1 MALNPGQAIPG
12 QAMMNEPHQLS
23 LLQGFPAS
31 PPKTSPGPPLAAD
44 LPVAR
49 VLLESPLP
57 HLDRP
62 FDYSVPA
69 DLAEAAAPGVRVRVR
84 FSGQE
89 LNGYI
94 LERAAESDAGH
105 TLVPLHKVVSPVAV
119 LTPELK
125 ELAGRVAARYAGTV
139 SDVLRVAIP
148 PRVVKVEKELAAAD
162 ADGEAPGEEQTEP
175 VPAPAHAPGHA
186 SVQNPDG
193 GPDSGPART
202 EYPAW
207 SQYRN
212 GSAFLRHLSAG
223 GSPRAVLSALQ
234 GFGPGGWPKLIAGAV
249 AAVRQSGRGAVVVLP
264 DYRDLDR
271 VQAALEELLPA
282 GDVARLTA
290 DDGQTPRYRSFLRVL
305 NGTAGVA
312 VGTRSAAYAPVR
324 DLGLVVCWDD
334 GDDLHIEQRSPYA
347 HTREV
352 LLLRA
357 EQQGAACLLAGHA
370 RSTEAQRLVDVGWAM
385 PVEAER
391 PVVRSTVPRVL
402 NTADSFEQER
412 DPLARIARLPG
423 AAWRAAK
430 EGLERGPVL
439 VQVARSGYAP
449 SLICDTCREPAR
461 CQACQGP
468 LAIAGASGS
477 SAVPQCRWCS
487 APAPAWRCSHCN
499 NTRLRRGA
507 TGVLRTAEELG
518 RAFPGKPVVTSSG
531 DHVKATVPDTG
542 SLVVATVGAE
552 PVAAGGYAAALLLDG
567 DSLLRRENLRAGEDA
582 VRRWFNAASLVRPA
596 AEGGIVVI
604 TADDTAAVGALL
616 RWDPAGYAQRELGL
630 RTELQ
635 LPPAVRVASVT
646 GGSTAVGHFT
656 SEVTRRLTA
665 EGVELRVAGPAPLL
679 PGQLPPAGKT
689 TTGKTTGK
697 TAANASGQATA
708 AAGGGDVRTL
718 LFIPYS
724 QAGTVTQVLRAVKAA
739 SAAKRTEDPVQLRLD
754 GVDVL

>member
-1 MALNPGQAIPG
+1 MALNAG
-12 QAMMNEPHQLS
+12 QAMTNEPQQLS

-31 PPKTSPGPPLAAD
+31 PRTAAGPPLAAS

-49 VLLESPLP
+49 VLIESSLP

-69 DLAEAAAPGVRVRVR
+69 EMADTAQAGVRVKVK

-89 LNGYI
+89 LSGYV
-94 LERAAESDAGH
+94 LERTAESDAGH
-105 TLVPLHKVVSPVAV
+105 ELVPLHKVVSPVAV
-119 LTPELK
+119 LTPGLR
-125 ELAGRVAARYAGTV
+125 ELANRVAARYAGTV

-148 PRVVKVEKELAAAD
+148 PRVAKVEKELAADEPGGQPSPRAD
-162 ADGEAPGEEQTEP
+162 TQPLRSEAP
-175 VPAPAHAPGHA
+175 
-186 SVQNPDG
+186 NG
-193 GPDSGPART
+193 GP
-202 EYPAW
+202 AW
-207 SQYRN
+207 AEYRN
-212 GSAFLRHLSAG
+212 GSAFLRHLNGG

-234 GFGPGGWPKLIAGAV
+234 GFGPGGWPRLIAEAV
-249 AAVRQSGRGAVVVLP
+249 AAVRQSGRGAVVVVP

-271 VQAALEELLPA
+271 VQAALEELLPPS
-282 GDVARLTA
+282 DVARLTA
-290 DDGQTPRYRSFLRVL
+290 DDGQTPRYRSYLQVL

-357 EQQGAACLLAGHA
+357 EQDAAACLLAGHT
-370 RSTEAQRLVDVGWAM
+370 RSTEAQRLVDAGWAM
-385 PVEAER
+385 PVDAAR
-391 PVVRSTVPRVL
+391 PVVRRTVPRVL

-423 AAWRAAK
+423 AAWRTAK
-430 EGLERGPVL
+430 DGLERGPVL

-449 SLICDTCREPAR
+449 SLVCDRCREPAR
-461 CQACQGP
+461 CQSCQGP

-487 APAPAWRCSHCN
+487 APAPAWRCGHCN
-499 NTRLRRGA
+499 NTHLRRGA

-531 DHVKATVPDTG
+531 DHVKASVPDAA

-552 PVAAGGYAAALLLDG
+552 PVADGGYAAALLLDG

-596 AEGGIVVI
+596 AEGGVVVI

-646 GGSTAVGHFT
+646 GGRTAVGHFT
-656 SEVTRRLTA
+656 ASVTGRLKV

-679 PGQLPPAGKT
+679 TGQPPSAAKAPGKPAVD
-689 TTGKTTGK
+689 
-697 TAANASGQATA
+697 
-708 AAGGGDVRTL
+708 AGSEDVRTL
-718 LFIPYS
+718 LFIPYG
-724 QAGTVTQVLRAVKAA
+724 QAGAVTRVLRAVKAA
-739 SAAKRTEDPVQLRLD
+739 SAAKRTDDPVQLRLD

>member
-1 MALNPGQAIPG
+1 MALNAG
-12 QAMMNEPHQLS
+12 QAMTNEPQQLS

-31 PPKTSPGPPLAAD
+31 PRTSAGPPLAAS

-49 VLLESPLP
+49 VLIESSLP

-69 DLAEAAAPGVRVRVR
+69 EMADTAQAGVRVKVK

-89 LNGYI
+89 LSGYV
-94 LERAAESDAGH
+94 LERTAESDAGH
-105 TLVPLHKVVSPVAV
+105 DLVPLHKVVSPVAV
-119 LTPELK
+119 LTPGLR
-125 ELAGRVAARYAGTV
+125 ELANRVAARYAGTV

-148 PRVVKVEKELAAAD
+148 PRVAKVEKEPAAD
-162 ADGEAPGEEQTEP
+162 EPGGQPAPGAATQSVRAEAPG
-175 VPAPAHAPGHA
+175 
-186 SVQNPDG
+186 
-193 GPDSGPART
+193 
-202 EYPAW
+202 PAW
-207 SQYRN
+207 AEYRN
-212 GSAFLRHLSAG
+212 GSAFLRHLNG
-223 GSPRAVLSALQ
+223 GGTPRAVLSALQ
-234 GFGPGGWPKLIAGAV
+234 GFGPGGWPRLIAEAV
-249 AAVRQSGRGAVVVLP
+249 AAVRQSGRGAVVVVP

-282 GDVARLTA
+282 SDVARLTA
-290 DDGQTPRYRSFLRVL
+290 DDGQTPRYRSYLQVL

-357 EQQGAACLLAGHA
+357 EQDGAACLLAGHS
-370 RSTEAQRLVDVGWAM
+370 RSTEAQRLVDAGWAM
-385 PVEAER
+385 PVDAAR
-391 PVVRSTVPRVL
+391 LVVRRTVPRVL

-423 AAWRAAK
+423 AAWRTAK
-430 EGLERGPVL
+430 DGLERGPVL

-449 SLICDTCREPAR
+449 SLVCDRCREPAR
-461 CQACQGP
+461 CQSCQGP

-487 APAPAWRCSHCN
+487 APAPAWRCGHCN
-499 NTRLRRGA
+499 NTHLRRGA

-531 DHVKATVPDTG
+531 DHVKAGVPDAA

-552 PVAAGGYAAALLLDG
+552 PVADGGYAAALLLDG

-582 VRRWFNAASLVRPA
+582 VRRWFNAAALVRPA
-596 AEGGIVVI
+596 AEGGVVVI

-646 GGSTAVGHFT
+646 GGRTAVGNFT
-656 SEVTRRLTA
+656 AAVTGRLKA

-679 PGQLPPAGKT
+679 TGQPPSAAKAAGKL
-689 TTGKTTGK
+689 
-697 TAANASGQATA
+697 AAD
-708 AAGGGDVRTL
+708 AGSEDVRTL
-718 LFIPYS
+718 LFIPYG
-724 QAGTVTQVLRAVKAA
+724 QAGTVTRVLRAVKAA
-739 SAAKRTEDPVQLRLD
+739 SAAKRTDDPVQLRLD